1 MLKLDEADVDVGAE
15 LDSTDSVL
23 DDDDDDDDDAEE
35 EDELDDDVEVELCVT
50 SVSETG
56 ILTEVEVGAPGRGPF
71 DISILLV
78 ILAAEPEAVEAAA
91 LTALERSTSAFSLSS
106 SLLEEAAEP
115 DCRTGLTTT
124 AGAESSSI
132 N

>member
-1 MLKLDEADVDVGAE
+1 M
-15 LDSTDSVL
+15 L
-23 DDDDDDDDDAEE
+23 DDDDDDDSE
-35 EDELDDDVEVELCVT
+35 EDEELGDGVEVALCVT

-56 ILTEVEVGAPGRGPF
+56 ILTEVEVGAPGRGPL

-78 ILAAEPEAVEAAA
+78 IFAPEPEAVEAAA
-91 LTALERSTSAFSLSS
+91 LTALERSTSAFSASS
-106 SLLEEAAEP
+106 SVTEEAAEP
-115 DCRTGLTTT
+115 DCLTGLTTT